1 MTLGFFES
9 NLFGLYFLYGLSF
22 YTMGLAI
29 AVQYRSYSTF
39 RLAHSM
45 SLLAAF
51 GVFHGLSDWG
61 NVFVPMQVPVFN
73 QMAAWKLVAV
83 QRLFQATSVFFLFS
97 FGVKL
102 LKDTRGYEW
111 VSGLPP
117 FLFLIWLVQFAQFIP
132 HVGSPDLLQIL
143 GNSEVSLRYLL
154 ALPGGLIT
162 AYALA
167 IQAPELRTM
176 GEGSVVKNLW
186 IATGAFILFA
196 VFSGLVVPPRPFFPA
211 SLINTINFKHYIGLP
226 VEVFRTITAFATALS
241 ISRILGVFDLEKQK
255 RIDSSRRL
263 QAVLVE
269 RERISRDLHDG
280 VIQSIYGVGLTL
292 QSATLLVPKNSEEA
306 TQRLDYSMQRLN
318 GIVQALRG
326 YIQDLHVQSNALELE
341 QMLKSIIAEFREDY
355 SLDIH
360 FHFEQDTGKYLEKG
374 DNDTTDRM
382 YHIGQIVREALN
394 NVARHSRAEHVEV
407 RVAQEGDLLVFSV
420 EDDGQ
425 GCQGDE
431 SKKFSLGP
439 GHHGIRNMRER
450 ANLLGGRLQL
460 NTAREK
466 GLEVR
471 LELPVF
477 PRIRQAEL

>member
-1 MTLGFFES
+1 MTQGFFES

-39 RLAHSM
+39 RLAHSL

-51 GVFHGLSDWG
+51 GVFHGLSEWG

-73 QMAAWKLVAV
+73 ELAAWKLVAV
-83 QRLFQATSVFFLFS
+83 QRLFQATSNFFLFS

-111 VSGLPP
+111 VSSLPP
-117 FLFLIWLVQFAQFIP
+117 FLFLIWLVDFAHFIP
-132 HVGSPDLLQIL
+132 HVGTPELINVL
-143 GNSEVSLRYLL
+143 GTSEVSLRYLL
-154 ALPGGLIT
+154 ALPGGLVT

-196 VFSGLVVPPRPFFPA
+196 VFSGLVVPQHSFFPA
-211 SLINTINFKHYIGLP
+211 SMINTANFKQYIGLP

-255 RIDSSRRL
+255 RIDSSKRL
-263 QAVLVE
+263 QTVLIE

-292 QSATLLVPKNSEEA
+292 QSANLLVQKNSAEA
-306 TQRLDYSMQRLN
+306 TRRLNYSMQRLN
-318 GIVQALRG
+318 EIVQALRG
-326 YIQDLHVQSNALELE
+326 YIQDLHVQSESLELE
-341 QMLKSIIAEFREDY
+341 QMLKSVIAEFRDDY

-360 FHFEQDTGKYLEKG
+360 FNYEQETGKYLEKSE
-374 DNDTTDRM
+374 DDSTDRM
-382 YHIGQIVREALN
+382 YHIGQIIREALN
-394 NVARHSRAEHVEV
+394 NVVRHSKAEHVEV
-407 RVAQEGDLLVFSV
+407 RVVLEGDRLVFSV

-425 GCQGDE
+425 GYHLEE
-431 SKKFSLGP
+431 SRKTNLGP

-450 ANLLGGRLQL
+450 AHLLGGELYMKSILDR
-460 NTAREK
+460 

-471 LELPVF
+471 LELPIL
-477 PRIRQAEL
+477 PLARQGEL